1 MSRADFL
8 SAVTPSPLLFNAL
21 CGISALSHHV
31 PPSILRTIKGTI
43 RTLLREED
51 ILDNSSIP
59 NVQALL
65 IYAFSLE
72 LEKGVGASKTWNV
85 LGVAIR
91 MAQDI
96 GLHRKMTPSTANK
109 QSDTD
114 NVELR
119 RRVWGGCLIADR
131 WISAI
136 VSDAARERADDGST
150 ARR

>member
-1 MSRADFL
+1 MNPQYHSPHFPIVSRADFL

-43 RTLLREED
+43 RSTLREED
-51 ILDNSSIP
+51 ILDNSSIV

-65 IYAFSLE
+65 IYAYSLE
-72 LEKGVGASKTWNV
+72 LEKGTAASKSWNI
-85 LGVAIR
+85 LGLAIR
-91 MAQDI
+91 MAQDL
-96 GLHRKMTPSTANK
+96 GLHRKMGNEEAGR
-109 QSDTD
+109 QSETD

-119 RRVWGGCLIADR
+119 RRVFGGCVVADR

-136 VSDAARERADDGST
+136 VRIVV
-150 ARR
+150 